1 MTETTTKTPKKYYR
15 NSAEICR
22 QRIRERLQ
30 PRLQKLGAIQTGIAW
45 QLCQDLCTYTVFT
58 GHFRAI
64 MMEMVQAGS
73 ADCIRAGVYI
83 IHKNKFSA

>member
-1 MTETTTKTPKKYYR
+1 MTEMTTKTPKTYYR

-30 PRLQKLGAIQTGIAW
+30 PRLQKLGSIQTGIAW
-45 QLCQDLCTYTVFT
+45 QLCHNLCTYTVFT
-58 GHFRAI
+58 GHFRVI
-64 MMEMVQAGS
+64 MMEMVQAGY
-73 ADCIRAGVYI
+73 ADYIRAGVWV